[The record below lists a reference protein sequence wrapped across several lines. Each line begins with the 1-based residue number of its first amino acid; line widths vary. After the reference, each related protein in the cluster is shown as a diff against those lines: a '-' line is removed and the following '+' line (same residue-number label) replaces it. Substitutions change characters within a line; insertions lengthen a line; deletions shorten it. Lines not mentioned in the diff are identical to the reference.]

1 MNFADKIKEFR
12 NENSLTQNEL
22 AEKLDISRTQLAMIE
37 TGKRPVTKAVI
48 NKLVE
53 ISGRSLKSW
62 LDNTEYDESSYKEMT
77 ALSMLLDYMID
88 KGIIK
93 TIDDVDNETEHI
105 MKIVKEEV
113 KIKLKNTQKFN
124 ELHQK

>member
-1 MNFADKIKEFR
+1 MNFSDKIKEYR

-22 AEKLDISRTQLAMIE
+22 AKKLDISRTQLAMIE
-37 TGKRPVTKAVI
+37 TDKRPATRALI
-48 NKLVE
+48 SKLVE

-88 KGIIK
+88 KEIIK

-113 KIKLKNTQKFN
+113 KIKMKNAQKFN
-124 ELHQK
+124 ELK

>member
-1 MNFADKIKEFR
+1 MNFSDKIKEYR

-22 AEKLDISRTQLAMIE
+22 AKKLDISRTQLAMIE
-37 TGKRPVTKAVI
+37 TDKRPATRALI

-88 KGIIK
+88 KEIIK

-113 KIKLKNTQKFN
+113 KIKMKNAQKFN
-124 ELHQK
+124 ELK